1 MTICDII
8 ILYIMSC
15 SNDINPETLVKKYK
29 KKHFTEININN
40 TTQDMLFTKY
50 VKYNGGRESPTV
62 STSNCEKGNKIF
74 SFTNVLEY
82 LDHEENEFI
91 IPTNMNNHYYYKTKE
106 DKKDNLDNRNR

>member
-29 KKHFTEININN
+29 KKHFTEINVNN
-40 TTQDMLFTKY
+40 TIQDMLFTKY
-50 VKYNGGRESPTV
+50 NGDRENPT
-62 STSNCEKGNKIF
+62 F
-74 SFTNVLEY
+74 FTNV

-91 IPTNMNNHYYYKTKE
+91 IQSKINNHFYYKTRVYNK
-106 DKKDNLDNRNR
+106 DKTVKSHTNKLKNGYC